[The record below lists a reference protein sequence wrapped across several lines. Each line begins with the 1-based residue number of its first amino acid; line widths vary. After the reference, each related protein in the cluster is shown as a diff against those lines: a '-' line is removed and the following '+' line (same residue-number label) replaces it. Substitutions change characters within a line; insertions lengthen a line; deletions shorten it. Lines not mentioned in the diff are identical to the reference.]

1 MAIVQISRIQQRRGN
16 EQDLPQLACGE
27 MGWSIDT
34 NKLYIGNGTSTEGSH
49 HPGQNTEIFTEYS
62 IVTLSDKITANIG
75 QISSS
80 VSTLQNVVGSLS
92 TQSGQNI
99 SKNLPPS
106 SNGTVDIVTANN
118 AQITYTLSQGT
129 KQRTGTLT
137 VSRLSADTPLTYF
150 EDYTETAATDV
161 IFSFDSNSSQANL
174 NYTTTTLTSMLYNI
188 KALY

>member
-1 MAIVQISRIQQRRGN
+1 MAIVQISRIQQRRGLQ
-16 EQDLPQLACGE
+16 QDLPTLASGE

-34 NKLYIGNGTSTEGSH
+34 NKLYIGNGTLAEGSPL
-49 HPGQNTEIFTEYS
+49 PGQNTEILTEYS

-99 SKNLPPS
+99 SIILPPG

-137 VSRLSADTPLTYF
+137 VSRWFADTPLTYF